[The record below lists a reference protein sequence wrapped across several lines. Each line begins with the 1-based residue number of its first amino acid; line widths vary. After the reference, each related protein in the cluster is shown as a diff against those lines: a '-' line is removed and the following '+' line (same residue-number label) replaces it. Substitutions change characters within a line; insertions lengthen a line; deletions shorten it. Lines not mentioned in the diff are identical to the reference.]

1 MHETVKEVDE
11 ETVTKE
17 NVTYFTRYDST
28 SLQYDNVEDIGEINK
43 LLMIEVELTKNDKTI
58 VKLKDNSLYLL
69 KYVKHIIQDRPN
81 ENFVDDDNKKDEI
94 VEIVYKRRCEQAVSE
109 S

>member
-43 LLMIEVELTKNDKTI
+43 LLMIEVELAK
-58 VKLKDNSLYLL
+58 
-69 KYVKHIIQDRPN
+69 
-81 ENFVDDDNKKDEI
+81 
-94 VEIVYKRRCEQAVSE
+94 
-109 S
+109 